1 MTKPQKAAIVGGGVI
16 GGGWVARLILAG
28 VDVALAD
35 PDPDAK
41 RKLDAIMANAER
53 AEARLWPGQSGGH
66 SGGQSGGRKGVLS
79 YASSIGEAVEGAD
92 LVQESAPERLELKQR
107 IHQEIGEAASAD
119 AVIGSSTS
127 GLLPTEIQAGTPRA
141 DRVMVAHPYNPVY
154 LLPVVEIVGGKDTS
168 DDAITKAMTLYEKV
182 GMKPVH
188 LKKEIDAFVGD
199 RLLEAMWRESL
210 WLIKDGIA
218 TAETIDDVVRYGLG
232 LRYAQMGQFMTYRLG
247 GGEAGVRHFLE
258 QFGPSLKWPWT
269 KLMDVPEWD
278 DELIDMIA
286 EQSDAQAHGKSIRE
300 LEEIRDNNLVDIL
313 KALHR
318 NNWGAGTLLKN
329 PAEETVKAGVVGLPE
344 DRLLPNGMVETW
356 SGEVQHDWT
365 DYNDHMTEFRYLEVF
380 SMATDE
386 LLVWIGGGP
395 AYVESGSSWYTVETH
410 IRHIDEIASGK
421 PMRVETQIVE
431 NDGKRVHLFH
441 NLYGVEDDGGAGRLL
456 ATGEHMLM
464 HVDMKAGRSSAM
476 PEAMKSHTDHIA
488 TRQAGLERPDAVGAA
503 IGIRRK

>member
-1 MTKPQKAAIVGGGVI
+1 MTKPQKAAVVGGGVI

-41 RKLDAIMANAER
+41 RKLEAIMANAER
-53 AEARLWPGQSGGH
+53 AEARLWPGQSR
-66 SGGQSGGRKGVLS
+66 GRRGKLS
-79 YASSIGEAVEGAD
+79 YAASIGEAVEGAG

-107 IHQEIGEAASAD
+107 IHQEIGEAVAAD

-127 GLLPTEIQAGTPRA
+127 GLLPTDIQGGTPRA

-168 DDAITKAMTLYEKV
+168 DDAIAKAMTIYESI

-313 KALHR
+313 KALGR

-329 PAEETVKAGVVGLPE
+329 PAEDAVKSGITGLPE
-344 DRLLPNGMVETW
+344 DKVMANGMVETW
-356 SGEVQHDWT
+356 SGHVQHDWT

-431 NDGKRVHLFH
+431 NDGKRIHLFH
-441 NLYGVEDDGGAGRLL
+441 HLYGSDDGRLL

-476 PEAMKSHTDHIA
+476 PEAMKSHTDSIA
-488 TRQAGLERPDAVGAA
+488 SRQSSLERPEAAGAA